1 MKKLY
6 CKKCGH
12 KTNSKFLFVPNR
24 CVCGANLNE
33 WEEDTGRS
41 SLRYLLCLLLL
52 MLPLF
57 LIVYLLRNALRNSIL
72 FFAFILVIS
81 MIWLRLAD
89 GLFVRL
95 GIVKMKNIFIK

>member
-6 CKKCGH
+6 CKKCGQ
-12 KTNSKFLFVPNR
+12 KINSRFLLVPNR

-57 LIVYLLRNALRNSIL
+57 LIVYLLCNALRNSIL

-95 GIVKMKNIFIK
+95 GIVKMKNIFVK